1 MSFSGEI
8 KKELAERAGAGRHCR
23 LAELSAIISFAGNI
37 SLVEGG
43 VRLRAGTEHA
53 LLGHKYRLLLSLL
66 FGLQEPEGGL
76 MGDTALKVLE
86 SIKMWDAKSNCFKN
100 MDAVDGL
107 LIQQSCCRRAF
118 IRGAFLSCGSISNP
132 SKAYHFEI
140 VCRTKQQAKQLCHA
154 MQSFDI
160 DARIVTR
167 KKSSRL
173 CQRGRAYCK
182 IVEYYGSAYRVNEFR
197 KR

>member
-66 FGLQEPEGGL
+66 F
-76 MGDTALKVLE
+76 
-86 SIKMWDAKSNCFKN
+86 
-100 MDAVDGL
+100 
-107 LIQQSCCRRAF
+107 
-118 IRGAFLSCGSISNP
+118 
-132 SKAYHFEI
+132 
-140 VCRTKQQAKQLCHA
+140 
-154 MQSFDI
+154 
-160 DARIVTR
+160 
-167 KKSSRL
+167 SR
-173 CQRGRAYCK
+173 
-182 IVEYYGSAYRVNEFR
+182 SP
-197 KR
+197 